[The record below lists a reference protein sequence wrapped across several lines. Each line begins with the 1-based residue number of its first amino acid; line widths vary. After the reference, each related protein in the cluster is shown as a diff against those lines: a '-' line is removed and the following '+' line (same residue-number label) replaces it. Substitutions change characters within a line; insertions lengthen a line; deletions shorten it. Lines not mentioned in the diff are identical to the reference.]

1 MKTKNGDTVSGRKR
15 GRLLTAKLLALLMI
29 LNTFTFFIP
38 GAVKADEVEPV
49 LDETF
54 GFLRNEEVFNNGKI
68 TVKQSVDEDS
78 YSDGEFDVKV
88 EIADNP
94 PPTDIVIVTDRSRSM
109 GWLAKSTDF
118 TANKMSFLKPALQK
132 FVKRLLMDE
141 GEYKV
146 MDGKYRVG
154 LVDFAGVYR
163 GNINRKAKSD
173 WVTDPDFIEGRRPI
187 VSHVSLNDDTDYLCK
202 KIDKYEA
209 EDGRS
214 SASILRGASF
224 TQAGLIR
231 AEELFRENTEGRL
244 NKENNNRKI
253 IILLTDGDP
262 TVSFKGAQE
271 FESMVGREKL
281 YINDNHKDT
290 SPVTLTTY
298 RDKKK
303 FFRGNGERTEWHNE
317 DLTSTVGYTIRQA
330 DYIKDKYGVEFYTV
344 GIDLSD
350 NQDIWVRKD
359 GNGDYKEGEQV
370 VEEIASSP
378 DHCFKVKAAE
388 IETALDD
395 IYSKIVTKRANA
407 SDNVEDGVLEIK
419 MNDKVDFKSLNKK
432 GKIKHLSISAKN
444 TDNLTKYSTEKDL
457 KKRVKNIKASWN
469 SQEKILTLKNI
480 TIKTNEIFTIK
491 YRAQLKRVWRNG
503 NPVPINEKTILHPY
517 GTVPAK
523 KQFVPSKGKSKG
535 KGQRGGVHKKNKPN
549 KQKDID
555 PKKLAMEYSL
565 TVPSV
570 WDKDY
575 GEGDDDEEGKK
586 TYVVSFDGRG
596 FENLTP
602 IEVEEGK
609 TISEP
614 ELSENTLKKL
624 RFGYDIYWVE
634 PDGPYD
640 SGEPFDFKNTPIT
653 RNILLRFVYKRR
665 MHTVSFNANT
675 VDGGVSLEN
684 PPAQT
689 LEEGYTSVNR
699 PEDPVLSGYA
709 FKGWY
714 LEGDSEPF
722 NFKIYD
728 LQKDIT
734 LNAKWEKVSQYT
746 VTFDPGKRPYG
757 AIKRPIRGGDVN
769 RASFGQFIVDMP
781 SPQIV
786 DEGMKAV
793 RPEVSPR
800 HHTSNKIKFKGWY
813 YQGVEF
819 DFENTPITGDI
830 TIQAVWERVE

>member
-78 YSDGEFDVKV
+78 YSDGDFDVKV

-94 PPTDIVIVTDRSRSM
+94 PPADIVIVTDRSTSM
-109 GWLAKSTDF
+109 GKPVEASR
-118 TANKMSFLKPALQK
+118 MSFLKLALQK
-132 FVKRLLMDE
+132 FVRKLLMDE
-141 GEYKV
+141 GEYNV

-163 GNINRKAKSD
+163 SNINRIAKSNWD
-173 WVTDPDFIEGRRPI
+173 TDPDYIEGRSPI
-187 VSHVSLNDDTDYLCK
+187 VSHISLNDDTDYLCK

-209 EDGRS
+209 ASGRTS
-214 SASILRGASF
+214 GSIFRGAAF

-262 TVSFKGAQE
+262 TVSFRGAQE

-281 YINDNHKDT
+281 YVNDDLTYKL
-290 SPVTLTTY
+290 PVTLTTFM
-298 RDKKK
+298 DKKK
-303 FFRGNGERTEWHNE
+303 YYCGNGQRTLWRND
-317 DLTSTVGYTIRQA
+317 DLFSTVDYTIRQA
-330 DYIKDKYGVEFYTV
+330 DYIKEKFGVEFYTV
-344 GIDLSD
+344 GIDLFD
-350 NQDIWVRKD
+350 NEETWTRKD
-359 GNGDYKEGEQV
+359 GSGDYKEGEKV
-370 VEEIASSP
+370 VEKVASSP

-523 KQFVPSKGKSKG
+523 KQFVPRKSKG

-549 KQKDID
+549 KQNEQKDID

-734 LNAKWEKVSQYT
+734 LNAKWEKVTQYT
-746 VTFDPGKRPYG
+746 VTFDAGKEPPEHG
-757 AIKRPIRGGDVN
+757 KRPIRGGN
-769 RASFGQFIVDMP
+769 GKRISFSNYVVDMP

-800 HHTSNKIKFKGWY
+800 HRTSDKIKFIGWY

-830 TIQAVWERVE
+830 TVQAVWRRVE

>member
-78 YSDGEFDVKV
+78 YSDGDFDVKV

-94 PPTDIVIVTDRSRSM
+94 PPADIVIVTDRSTSM
-109 GWLAKSTDF
+109 GKPVEASR
-118 TANKMSFLKPALQK
+118 MSFLKPALQK
-132 FVKRLLMDE
+132 FVRKLLMDE
-141 GEYKV
+141 GEYNV

-163 GNINRKAKSD
+163 SNINRIAKSNWD
-173 WVTDPDFIEGRRPI
+173 TDPDYIEGRSPI
-187 VSHVSLNDDTDYLCK
+187 VSHISLNDDTDYLCK

-209 EDGRS
+209 ASGRTS
-214 SASILRGASF
+214 GSIFRGAAF

-262 TVSFKGAQE
+262 TVSFRGVRE

-281 YINDNHKDT
+281 YVNDDLTYKL
-290 SPVTLTTY
+290 PVTLTTFM
-298 RDKKK
+298 DKKK
-303 FFRGNGERTEWHNE
+303 YYCGNGERTLWRND
-317 DLTSTVGYTIRQA
+317 DLFSTVDYTIRQA
-330 DYIKDKYGVEFYTV
+330 DYIKEKFGVEFYTV
-344 GIDLSD
+344 GIDLFD
-350 NQDIWVRKD
+350 NEETWTRKD
-359 GNGDYKEGEQV
+359 GSGDYKEGEKV
-370 VEEIASSP
+370 VEKVASSP

-523 KQFVPSKGKSKG
+523 KQFVPRKSKG

-549 KQKDID
+549 KQNEQKDID

-746 VTFDPGKRPYG
+746 VTFNPGKRPYG
-757 AIKRPIRGGDVN
+757 SIKRPIRGGDVN

-793 RPEVSPR
+793 RPETSPR
-800 HHTSNKIKFKGWY
+800 HRTSDKIKFKGWY

>member
-202 KIDKYEA
+202 KIDEYEA

-244 NKENNNRKI
+244 NKKNNNRKI

-281 YINDNHKDT
+281 YINDNHTDT

-344 GIDLSD
+344 GIDLFD
-350 NQDIWVRKD
+350 NPDIWVRKD

-469 SQEKILTLKNI
+469 SKEKILTLKNI

-535 KGQRGGVHKKNKPN
+535 KRQRGGVHKKNKPN

-614 ELSENTLKKL
+614 ELSGNTLKKL
-624 RFGYDIYWVE
+624 RFGYDIYWE
-634 PDGPYD
+634 EMDGV
-640 SGEPFDFKNTPIT
+640 SGAGKPFDFKNTPIT

-675 VDGGVSLEN
+675 VDGGVPLEN

-689 LEEGYTSVNR
+689 LEEGYTPVNR

-746 VTFDPGKRPYG
+746 VTFDAGKEPPEHGKRH
-757 AIKRPIRGGDVN
+757 IRGGNGN
-769 RASFGQFIVDMP
+769 RISFSNYVVDMP

-793 RPEVSPR
+793 RPETSPSHR
-800 HHTSNKIKFKGWY
+800 TSDKIKFIGWY

-819 DFENTPITGDI
+819 DFENTPITSDI
-830 TIQAVWERVE
+830 TVQAVWRRVK